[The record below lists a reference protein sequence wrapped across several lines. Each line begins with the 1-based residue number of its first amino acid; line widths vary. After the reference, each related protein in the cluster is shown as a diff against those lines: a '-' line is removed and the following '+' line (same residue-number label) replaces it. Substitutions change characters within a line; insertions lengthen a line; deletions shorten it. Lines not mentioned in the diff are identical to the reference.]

1 MFFFTNI
8 IWYNINVNII
18 QFYVHTYCIM
28 QCQAAIYA
36 RMEHK
41 SLLRHHTQMVSTW
54 TCNLSTP
61 VERKKYVNYLFF
73 YLNKAVIRNGVV
85 KFCGKYKSSFVA
97 LLYND
102 NILQSF
108 SFSGWLRKIYS
119 IQILNLHKN
128 LSTTTKNDCVILL
141 HSFDKRYLKIWI
153 IRRALKYSNK

>member
-1 MFFFTNI
+1 
-8 IWYNINVNII
+8 
-18 QFYVHTYCIM
+18 M

-108 SFSGWLRKIYS
+108 FLFQDDFAKYTASKYSIYIRIWVLLRKLIVLYYY
-119 IQILNLHKN
+119 
-128 LSTTTKNDCVILL
+128 ILL
-141 HSFDKRYLKIWI
+141 TNVIW
-153 IRRALKYSNK
+153 RFGLSDALWSTAINKVS

>member
-1 MFFFTNI
+1 MLG
-8 IWYNINVNII
+8 WNINLCYATILRWFPHELV
-18 QFYVHTYCIM
+18 
-28 QCQAAIYA
+28 IYP
-36 RMEHK
+36 
-41 SLLRHHTQMVSTW
+41 LL
-54 TCNLSTP
+54 LK
-61 VERKKYVNYLFF
+61 EKKYVNYLFF

-128 LSTTTKNDCVILL
+128 FSVLLRKLIVLYYYILL
-141 HSFDKRYLKIWI
+141 TNVIW
-153 IRRALKYSNK
+153 RFGLSDALKYSNK

>member
-1 MFFFTNI
+1 
-8 IWYNINVNII
+8 
-18 QFYVHTYCIM
+18 M

-128 LSTTTKNDCVILL
+128 LSVLLRKLIVLYYYILL
-141 HSFDKRYLKIWI
+141 TNVIW
-153 IRRALKYSNK
+153 RFGLSDALKYSNK

>member
-1 MFFFTNI
+1 
-8 IWYNINVNII
+8 
-18 QFYVHTYCIM
+18 M

-108 SFSGWLRKIYS
+108 FLFQDDFAKYTASKYS
-119 IQILNLHKN
+119 IYIRIWVYYYEKWLCYITTFFWQTLFEDLDYPT
-128 LSTTTKNDCVILL
+128 LWSTAI
-141 HSFDKRYLKIWI
+141 
-153 IRRALKYSNK
+153 NKVS

>member
-1 MFFFTNI
+1 
-8 IWYNINVNII
+8 
-18 QFYVHTYCIM
+18 M

-108 SFSGWLRKIYS
+108 FLFQDDFAKYTASKYS
-119 IQILNLHKN
+119 IYIRIWVYYYEKWLCYI
-128 LSTTTKNDCVILL
+128 TTFFWQTLFEDLDYPTRFEVQQ
-141 HSFDKRYLKIWI
+141 
-153 IRRALKYSNK
+153 